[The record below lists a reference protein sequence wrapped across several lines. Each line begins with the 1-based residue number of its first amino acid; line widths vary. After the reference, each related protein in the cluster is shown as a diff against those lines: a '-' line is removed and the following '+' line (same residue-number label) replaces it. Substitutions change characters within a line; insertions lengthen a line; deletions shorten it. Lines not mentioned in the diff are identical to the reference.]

1 MNPKFIQLISVAVIT
16 LIFLGSF
23 TNPTEAKADFLSGIL
38 GSFGVG
44 STGSYNGQYGSSS
57 YGYNDGTSGEHN
69 GDLEITKE
77 ARRIGRDD
85 KYHDKI
91 RVRTG
96 ELVEVRI
103 EVKNKSSINTAAVVR
118 DELGGSVVYVKNS
131 LRGVPAGSQG
141 SLTSGG
147 MQINVPAK
155 TTVTIFY
162 QFNVCGASGYVTR
175 AYAYAANIGSATD
188 GLLIEME
195 NYDNNV
201 YFDEV
206 SICMNQLQNVSATGN
221 NNVGSTSF
229 TSGNPF
235 GGWTGVNNATA
246 TNSATSNPFTGWT
259 GVNNANQTTT
269 TNNNAFGTWTGVN
282 NSDTVT
288 NNSTST
294 NSVFGTWTGVN
305 NSGQVSNPFG
315 DWVGGS
321 ATTNTSNDTSSTNIT
336 NTFGSWTG
344 VNNSG
349 QASNPFGDW
358 TGTQSTSTG
367 YDASGYSSGVGS
379 MVSNNSDFTI
389 TSESSNRPIGS
400 TVAYES
406 TNSSTTN
413 FVAPTTGVNPWAPFS
428 FAGLLTAG
436 FLAFRNRKFLFN

>member
-1 MNPKFIQLISVAVIT
+1 MNLKLLQPISAFAIT

-23 TNPTEAKADFLSGIL
+23 ANPTAVKAGFFDDLLGNFGI
-38 GSFGVG
+38 GNGA
-44 STGSYNGQYGSSS
+44 STSQYGNYNQSYN
-57 YGYNDGTSGEHN
+57 NDGTVGEHN

-103 EVKNKSSINTAAVVR
+103 EVKNKSSITTTAVVR

-131 LRGVPAGSQG
+131 LRGVPSGAQG

-155 TTVTIFY
+155 TVVTIFY
-162 QFNVCGASGYVTR
+162 QYNVCGASSYVTR

-195 NYDNNV
+195 NYGNSA

-206 SICMNQLQNVSATGN
+206 SICMNQFQNVGASNGN
-221 NNVGSTSF
+221 NNSGSTSF

-235 GGWTGVNNATA
+235 GGWTGVNNASA
-246 TNSATSNPFTGWT
+246 TNTTTTNPFTGWT
-259 GVNNANQTTT
+259 GVNNANQSTTS
-269 TNNNAFGTWTGVN
+269 NNNAFGTWTGVN
-282 NSDTVT
+282 NSDAVT
-288 NNSTST
+288 NNSTLT

-315 DWVGGS
+315 DWTGS
-321 ATTNTSNDTSSTNIT
+321 NTSTSNSNSSG
-336 NTFGSWTG
+336 NSSDTFGTWTG

-349 QASNPFGDW
+349 QVSNPFGDW

-367 YDASGYSSGVGS
+367 YNASGYTSDSSNAIA
-379 MVSNNSDFTI
+379 MNSTS
-389 TSESSNRPIGS
+389 TSESSNRPVGN

-406 TNSSTTN
+406 TSTSTN
-413 FVAPTTGVNPWAPFS
+413 FVAPTTGVNPWAPFG

>member
-44 STGSYNGQYGSSS
+44 STGSYNGLYGSSS

-103 EVKNKSSINTAAVVR
+103 EVKNKSSVNTTAVVR

-131 LRGVPAGSQG
+131 LRNVPAGAKG
-141 SLTSGG
+141 SLTTGG

-195 NYDNNV
+195 NYNNNA

-246 TNSATSNPFTGWT
+246 TNSATSNPFVGWT

-269 TNNNAFGTWTGVN
+269 TNNDA
-282 NSDTVT
+282 
-288 NNSTST
+288 
-294 NSVFGTWTGVN
+294 FGTWTGVN

-315 DWVGGS
+315 DWTGS
-321 ATTNTSNDTSSTNIT
+321 NSTTSNNTSGAYSSDS
-336 NTFGSWTG
+336 FGTWTG
-344 VNNSG
+344 VNSSE
-349 QASNPFGDW
+349 QVSNPFGDW
-358 TGTQSTSTG
+358 TGTQSTATG
-367 YDASGYSSGVGS
+367 YNASGYTADN
-379 MVSNNSDFTI
+379 SNATAMSVTLTN
-389 TSESSNRPIGS
+389 ESSNRPVGN
-400 TVAYES
+400 TMAYES

-413 FVAPTTGVNPWAPFS
+413 YVAPTTGVNALVPFG

-436 FLAFRNRKFLFN
+436 FLAFRKRKFLFN